1 MSGEDAWLVL
11 AAAARAGRAVAP
23 GPRSLIHATGG
34 RVNFRLV
41 SPRNKRSRIKALLD
55 EVGHHERQL
64 RNAVAQLVELTEPGD
79 DLHVECCRLLEQLD

>member
-1 MSGEDAWLVL
+1 MK
-11 AAAARAGRAVAP
+11 
-23 GPRSLIHATGG
+23 
-34 RVNFRLV
+34 FQLV
-41 SPRNKRSRIKALLD
+41 SLRNKRSRIKALVE